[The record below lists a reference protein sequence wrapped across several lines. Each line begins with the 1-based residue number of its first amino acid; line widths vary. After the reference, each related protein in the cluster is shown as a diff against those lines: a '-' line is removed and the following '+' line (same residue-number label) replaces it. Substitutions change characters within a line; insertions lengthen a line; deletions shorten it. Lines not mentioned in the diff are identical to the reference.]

1 MSVSKSAPSTIT
13 EFQTRG
19 SSFTTSQAG
28 GWWKVSTTGV
38 RHHPSPCVRPVT
50 RQYGTRKWH
59 ASRTALACRRG
70 RFHYDFLSRRM
81 VESQHREC
89 DTTHPPLRPTR
100 HSPMGH
106 SKVACLTYRTRL
118 PTWEVALRLF
128 EQVDGGKSA
137 PTECDTTHPPLHPTR
152 HSPRGH
158 SKVACLTYRTRLPTW
173 EVSERQVDG
182 G

>member
-1 MSVSKSAPSTIT
+1 
-13 EFQTRG
+13 
-19 SSFTTSQAG
+19 
-28 GWWKVSTTGV
+28 
-38 RHHPSPCVRPVT
+38 
-50 RQYGTRKWH
+50 
-59 ASRTALACRRG
+59 
-70 RFHYDFLSRRM
+70 M

-173 EVSERQVDG
+173 EVSERQADG
-182 G
+182 GQSAPPECDTTHPPASDCGTPLTGTRKCYASRGNKIAGV